1 MKNLRIS
8 LMLFLG
14 ILASG
19 SVMAKGVVKVDG
31 VPGEND
37 KAVVNV
43 LNAPDHEVQV
53 ELKDNNGDILYI
65 DNDEVPTYDFK
76 EVYDLSG
83 LKNGKYTLEATLGNE
98 TEKDNVVVKNGD
110 VQIVNQNEE
119 IAPSFSLDGK
129 YLDFSFANSA
139 LKDAQ
144 FLIYNKDSN
153 HWIYQESLNNEFDI
167 QQSLNLSRLKSGDYK
182 AMLISGNDAYDF
194 DFHI

>member
-19 SVMAKGVVKVDG
+19 SVMAKGVVKVDE

-43 LNAPDHEVQV
+43 LNTPDHEVQV
-53 ELKDNNGDILYI
+53 ELTDKNGDVLYI
-65 DNDEVPTYDFK
+65 DNDEVPTYDFR

-83 LKNGKYTLEATLGNE
+83 LKNGNYTLEATLGNQA
-98 TEKDNVVVKNGD
+98 EKENVLVKNGD
-110 VQIVNQNEE
+110 VQIVNQKEE

-129 YLDFSFANSA
+129 YLDLSFANSE
-139 LKDAQ
+139 LKNAQ
-144 FLIYNKDSN
+144 LSIYNKNNDD
-153 HWIYQESLNNEFDI
+153 WIFQESLNPEFDI
-167 QQSLNLSRLKSGDYK
+167 QQSLILAKLKSGDNK
-182 AMLISGNDAYDF
+182 TVLISGNDAYDF